1 MRPRGASRWHHPALQ
16 PGWIDRPHQTL
27 ELGDL
32 PLESGEVIRD
42 FGISYVTHGARA
54 PADDNVILV
63 LTAIGWQTSA
73 APSAQGPQ
81 CCAYDRDC

>member
-1 MRPRGASRWHHPALQ
+1 MRDLGSKTPAEISNFDFPLSHSIVRADPFWSRRG
-16 PGWIDRPHQTL
+16 
-27 ELGDL
+27 EL

-73 APSAQGPQ
+73 APSANS
-81 CCAYDRDC
+81 